1 MWLAMMMMMGVLED
15 DSLIYSTQSLHLAD
29 TVNSDIKLIL
39 LMIIAVDVDC

>member
-1 MWLAMMMMMGVLED
+1 MWLAMMMMEVLQD

-29 TVNSDIKLIL
+29 KVNSDIKLIL